1 MRYKGEPMTREGEVK
16 QRRKPSQ
23 KYSITNEKKLAK
35 MFKEATGRVRNEIIV
50 LFYTGMHVSVYCEP
64 HEFETVWDGGVL
76 SWMRRKKG
84 MGRPALVRIPVPKA
98 GFPMFVSKREV
109 ERAIQE
115 WLNMP
120 QWDRVSRYTV
130 FRDMK
135 KFGKKYGFDGN
146 KQTFLSPANG
156 RHTFCLWDLNA
167 ERGNVMAVKADM
179 KCSLEMIYENYGL
192 MDERR
197 YG

>member
-1 MRYKGEPMTREGEVK
+1 M
-16 QRRKPSQ
+16 
-23 KYSITNEKKLAK
+23 
-35 MFKEATGRVRNEIIV
+35 RNELIV
-50 LFYTGMHVSVYCEP
+50 MFFTGMHVSVYCDP
-64 HEFETVWDGGVL
+64 ETYEARWDGGVL
-76 SWMRRKKG
+76 SWMRPKKR
-84 MGRPALVRIPVPKA
+84 GRPALVRIPVPKA
-98 GFPMFVSKREV
+98 GFPLYVSKREV
-109 ERAIQE
+109 ERAIVD

-120 QWDRVSRYTV
+120 TWERVSRYTV
-130 FRDMK
+130 FRDL
-135 KFGKKYGFDGN
+135 KKYGRKHGFDGK
-146 KQTFLSPANG
+146 KQTYLSPANG